1 MGSLLAATTHSPLLA
16 MILLFEISLDYTLMP
31 PLMVACVISTLVARR
46 FHRESIYT
54 EPLRRR
60 RVELDRE
67 SARLGAA
74 TQRTVGDLMRA
85 PVPPLKSTASFREIA
100 DRFLASSYNFLPVV
114 DDAGRL
120 LGVVALQ
127 DLKQHLGLG
136 QEISAVIAYDVM
148 RPPPPCLTPDQT
160 LLEAVPILL
169 ASEQRNIPVVTTRQ
183 ENKLVGA
190 VVRAEALGVLSEAI
204 AVLGATKE

>member
-1 MGSLLAATTHSPLLA
+1 
-16 MILLFEISLDYTLMP
+16 
-31 PLMVACVISTLVARR
+31 MVACALSTLVARR

-60 RVELDRE
+60 GVELDRE

-74 TQRTVGDLMRA
+74 TQRTVGDLMRS

-127 DLKQHLGLG
+127 DLKQHLGAV
-136 QEISAVIAYDVM
+136 QEISAVIAYDLM

-160 LLEAVPILL
+160 LVEVVPILL

-183 ENKLVGA
+183 ENQLVGA
-190 VVRAEALGVLSEAI
+190 VVRAEALGILSEAM
-204 AVLGATKE
+204 AARASTKE